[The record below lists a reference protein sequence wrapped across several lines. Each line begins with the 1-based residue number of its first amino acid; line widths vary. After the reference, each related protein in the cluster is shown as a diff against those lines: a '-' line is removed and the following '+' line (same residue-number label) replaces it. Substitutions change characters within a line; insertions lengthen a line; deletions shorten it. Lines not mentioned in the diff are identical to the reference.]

1 MTERRIDLMRGGDT
15 ICLQIHTGKKGT
27 RIFLTE
33 EQAQHL
39 SNRLQAYAHGHHGSE
54 KAVVVEEEY
63 DY

>member
-1 MTERRIDLMRGGDT
+1 MSERRIDLMRGGDT
-15 ICLQIHTGKKGT
+15 ICLQIYTGKKRT

-39 SNRLQAYAHGHHGSE
+39 SNRLQSYAHGNDGFE
-54 KAVVVEEEY
+54 KAVVVEEDY

>member
-1 MTERRIDLMRGGDT
+1 MARRIDIMRGGDT

-39 SNRLQAYAHGHHGSE
+39 SNRLQSYAHGGGHGSE
-54 KAVVVEEEY
+54 RAVVIEEDY
-63 DY
+63 DA